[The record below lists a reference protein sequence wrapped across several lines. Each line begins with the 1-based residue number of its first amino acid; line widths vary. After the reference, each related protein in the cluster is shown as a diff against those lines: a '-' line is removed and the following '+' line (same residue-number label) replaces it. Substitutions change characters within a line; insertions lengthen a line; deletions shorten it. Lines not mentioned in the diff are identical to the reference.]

1 MEKLSEMVEK
11 QGFETAAIVSHESLV
26 SDKIKELNLPKGY
39 EFIVLP
45 RSQVKG
51 SAPEYTIYKSWVG
64 KENSRS
70 Y

>member
-1 MEKLSEMVEK
+1 MDKLSEMVEK
-11 QGFETAAIVSHESLV
+11 QGFEVAAIVSHPSFF

-39 EFIVLP
+39 EFIILP

-51 SAPEYTIYKSWVG
+51 SASEYTIYKSWVG

-70 Y
+70 S